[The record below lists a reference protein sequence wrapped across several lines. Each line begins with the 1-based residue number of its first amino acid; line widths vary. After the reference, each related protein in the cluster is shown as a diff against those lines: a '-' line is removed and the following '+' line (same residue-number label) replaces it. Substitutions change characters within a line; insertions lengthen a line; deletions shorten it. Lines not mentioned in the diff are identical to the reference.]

1 MEPWRTAPNLKRTVS
16 AWRVAVYAT
25 ATAAMTAVL
34 LVNQGPR
41 DAAAAVIVAVVLLL
55 SLRRWDL
62 SVQYLLLLDLAVS
75 MAVWW
80 LYGPISGA
88 AMITVAVVA
97 VAPLLLDWKSSWLV
111 IGAALMTV
119 PLETAL
125 HFLAS
130 EIPFP
135 LFHPP
140 GPVPTSEFI
149 MGEVIKASLLIG
161 VGVLML
167 DVSGMLR
174 RGQRALAADLERE
187 RELSRLKDRFV
198 ATVSHELR
206 TPLTS
211 LKGFARTLLD
221 DDVGSDDRA
230 EFLGIMAEQAD
241 ELHGRIEDLITFSR
255 IGAGGVA
262 IRQKAARLRDL
273 VGESVAELGISV
285 SRVVE
290 NQVPERLWVHVDPPR
305 IKQVIRNLVDNAV
318 EYGETPVDVVA
329 SEAGPS
335 LRCQILD
342 SGAGI
347 PPEYAGRV
355 FDRYSRLVDDP
366 TMSRP
371 GLGLGLPIVKELIE
385 AHGGEVRVIRA
396 GDMNGVEFTL
406 PAVSNETVAASPHPR
421 SFSWVDRPSDRI
433 AGSVPH
439 PDSG

>member
-1 MEPWRTAPNLKRTVS
+1 MRMESWRAAPNLKRTVS

-25 ATAAMTAVL
+25 ATVALTGVL

-41 DAAAAVIVAVVLLL
+41 DAAAAITVSAVLLL
-55 SLRRWDL
+55 SLPRWDL
-62 SVQYLLLLDLAVS
+62 SVQHLLLFDLAVS

-88 AMITVAVVA
+88 AMITLAVVA
-97 VAPLLLDWKSSWLV
+97 VAPLLLDWKKARIMV
-111 IGAALMTV
+111 GAALMTV

-125 HFLAS
+125 HFLAGRV
-130 EIPFP
+130 PLP

-140 GPVPTSEFI
+140 DPVPTSEFI

-167 DVSGMLR
+167 AVSQMLR
-174 RGQRALAADLERE
+174 RGQRALETDLERE
-187 RELSRLKDRFV
+187 RELGRLKDRFV

-211 LKGFARTLLD
+211 LKGFTRTLLD
-221 DDVGSDDRA
+221 EDVGPDDRA
-230 EFLGIMAEQAD
+230 EFLEIMAGQAD

-255 IGAGGVA
+255 IGAGGVS
-262 IRQKAARLRDL
+262 IRQEAANLHDL
-273 VGESVAELGISV
+273 VGELMVELGA
-285 SRVVE
+285 RANGAVE
-290 NQVPERLWVHVDPPR
+290 NQVPEGLFAYVDPPR

-318 EYGETPVDVVA
+318 EYGETPVRVVA
-329 SEAGPS
+329 SELGS
-335 LRCQILD
+335 TIRCHVLD

-347 PPEYAGRV
+347 PRDDKGRV

-371 GLGLGLPIVKELIE
+371 GLGLGLPIVRALIE
-385 AHGGEVRVIRA
+385 AHGGEVRVITGA
-396 GDMNGVEFTL
+396 DMNGVEFTL
-406 PAVSNETVAASPHPR
+406 PAAPDRVTAADPSPR
-421 SFSWVDRPSDRI
+421 VVRL
-433 AGSVPH
+433 G
-439 PDSG
+439 